1 MNQVKGR
8 AKGGIAR
15 AEALSPEQRK
25 DQARLAAE
33 ARWGVPKATHI
44 GELHIGDLTI
54 PCAVLPDGTRVLS
67 QRGVGKAMGRSYGG
81 SDWKRQE
88 DMDPGGGKLP
98 FFLSASGLKP
108 FISNDLLVLVTEPI
122 PYRHSKGGGVG
133 HGIPASALPMICD
146 VWLKARDAGAINKK
160 PQLEVAQKADLLMR
174 GLAHVGVIAL
184 VDEATGYQE
193 VRDRLA
199 LQQILDKY
207 LTAERAKWAKTFPD
221 EFYQKLF
228 RLKGWKF
235 EPGSM
240 RRPGVVG
247 HYTNDIVY
255 DRLAPGILRKVQE
268 MNPRVEGGSRR
279 AKHHQFFTSE
289 YGIPE
294 LKQHLTNT
302 MFLMEAAGT
311 DWALFR
317 LLLDRAAPK
326 QGDTIPLDLRVKDE

>member
-1 MNQVKGR
+1 MAEEAKGR
-8 AKGGIAR
+8 AKGGLAR
-15 AEALSPEQRK
+15 ARSLTPEERAEIAK
-25 DQARLAAE
+25 TAAD
-33 ARWGVPKATHI
+33 ARWGAPKATHI
-44 GELHIGDLTI
+44 GEVHIGDLDI
-54 PCAVLPDGTRVLS
+54 ACAVLPDGTRVLS
-67 QRGVGKAMGRSYGG
+67 QRGVGKALGRSYGG

-88 DMDPGGGKLP
+88 DADGAGGKMP
-98 FFLSASGLKP
+98 FFLSAAGLKP
-108 FISNDLLVLVTEPI
+108 FISNDLLALVTEPI
-122 PYRHSKGGGVG
+122 PYRHSKGGGVA
-133 HGIPASALPMICD
+133 HGIPASALPMVCD
-146 VWLKARDAGAINKK
+146 VWLKARDAGILNK
-160 PQLEVAQKADLLMR
+160 PQLEVAMKADLLMR

-221 EFYQKLF
+221 DFYQKLF
-228 RLKGWKF
+228 RLKGWKY

-268 MNPRVEGGSRR
+268 MNPRIEGGARK
-279 AKHHQFFTSE
+279 AKHHQFFTAE

-302 MFLMEAAGT
+302 MFLMDAAGD

-326 QGDTIPLDLRVKDE
+326 QGDTFPLKFHDQEL